1 MQPEVRFSILGLM
14 SLSRGD
20 ETVVLPSSKPTI
32 LLAAMLLRPN
42 ETVSAEYLQCV
53 VWGDDP
59 PTSARATL
67 QTYVLRLRRIFASHG
82 IVDDVIR
89 TVPGGYQLPVTEETL
104 DLARFRGL
112 LRAAERSRDL
122 EAELGLLVEALTL
135 WQGPPLGNIRSE
147 VLHRDEV
154 PVLNE
159 EWLRTTEQRFD
170 IELELGR
177 CRQALAEL
185 RLVARAHP
193 GHERFWEQLIEALY
207 RTGRQT
213 DALAAC
219 RTVKGYLDSELGV
232 GPGPSLQN
240 LELAILRGAEL
251 GPAPSDSL
259 SLQVSAAGRRNCPL
273 PGDLSDFTGREQES
287 AELADLLTAD
297 RQGPA
302 IAVVTGLPGTGKTAL
317 AVHVAHLVA
326 DHFPDGRY
334 FITMGSGG
342 DTPSE
347 PAAEE
352 IAACLAATGAA
363 ERSLL
368 VLDDV
373 RDPEQIQRL
382 LPSGRGSAVLITS
395 RMSLAGLAA
404 TRGATLHQLGAW
416 GPDQSRAMLGAMIG
430 RPRMTAEPAEAA
442 ELAALCGHVPA
453 ALRIA
458 AARLLLRPR
467 QPIAAQVA
475 WLRDDPAR
483 RLSVPGDSEMSVHR
497 MLREFFERLDPRL
510 APVIESIAR
519 RPAAQISVRECAEAL
534 QLAPCDALVVLDEL
548 VAVNLLEVDAQG
560 VHQLPDLV
568 RSFLRSSPALSKNAA

>member
-1 MQPEVRFSILGLM
+1 MQPEVRFSVLGLM
-14 SLSRGD
+14 TLSQGD
-20 ETVVLPSSKPTI
+20 DTLVLPSSKPTM
-32 LLAAMLLRPN
+32 LLAALLLRPN
-42 ETVSAEYLQCV
+42 ETVSAEYLQCI
-53 VWGDDP
+53 VWGDEP
-59 PTSARATL
+59 PASARATL
-67 QTYVLRLRRIFASHG
+67 QTYVLRLRRIFANHG
-82 IVDDVIR
+82 IADDVIR
-89 TVPGGYQLPVTEETL
+89 TVPGGYQLPVTEQTL
-104 DLARFRGL
+104 DLVRFRGL
-112 LRAAERSRDL
+112 LSAAERSHDL
-122 EAELGLLVEALTL
+122 ETELGLLVEALAL

-154 PVLNE
+154 PVLKE
-159 EWLRTTEQRFD
+159 EWLRTTERRFD

-207 RTGRQT
+207 RTGRQS
-213 DALAAC
+213 DALAAY
-219 RTVKGYLDSELGV
+219 RTVRSYLDSELGV
-232 GPGPSLQN
+232 DPGPSLQG

-251 GPAPSDSL
+251 GPAPSGQL
-259 SLQVSAAGRRNCPL
+259 TALVSAADRRSCPL
-273 PGDLSDFTGREQES
+273 PGDLCDFTGRAQES

-297 RQGPA
+297 RPGPA

-334 FITMGSGG
+334 FISMGSAENA
-342 DTPSE
+342 PFE
-347 PAAEE
+347 PEAGE
-352 IAACLAATGAA
+352 ILARLAATGAA

-373 RDPEQIQRL
+373 RDLEQIQRL

-395 RMSLAGLAA
+395 RMSMAGLTA

-416 GPDQSRAMLGAMIG
+416 GPEESRAMLGAMIG
-430 RPRMTAEPAEAA
+430 RPRMAAEPAEAA
-442 ELAALCGHVPA
+442 ELAELCGHVPA

-467 QPIAAQVA
+467 QPIGAQVA

-483 RLSVPGDSEMSVHR
+483 RLAVPGDSGMSVHR
-497 MLREFFERLDPRL
+497 MLREFFDRLDPRL
-510 APVIESIAR
+510 TPLAASIAR
-519 RPAAQISVRECAEAL
+519 RPGARISVRECAEAL
-534 QLAPCDALVVLDEL
+534 RLGPGEALSVLDEL
-548 VAVNLLEVDAQG
+548 VSVNLLEVDAQG
-560 VHQLPDLV
+560 VHQLPDLI
-568 RSFLRSSPALSKNAA
+568 RSFLRTPPELGKNVA